1 MNRCLVIDTSFIMA
15 DLLPDESGIDIDL
28 ALYDIHVPALFYL
41 ECMNVLN
48 VALKRKRIK
57 QDDYQEYLQILKQ
70 FPLSVDKF
78 SATPESLHLISKLSQ
93 QFDLSTYDAAYLE
106 LAIRLGAKLAT
117 LDKKLKAASIKNNI
131 EDS

>member
-57 QDDYQEYLQILKQ
+57 QEDYQEYLQILKQ

-78 SATPESLHLISKLSQ
+78 SAGSESLHLIGKLSQ

-106 LAIRLGAKLAT
+106 LALRLGAKLAT